1 MKVIINV
8 HGGVVQDVYV
18 DHPEAEVVLVD
29 WDTEGCELGEDSSL
43 VAIKAAGGA
52 IAKAISYPPSAIT
65 EMPADMQE
73 AVAKATT

>member
-18 DHPEAEVVLVD
+18 DHPNIEVILID
-29 WDTEGCELGEDSSL
+29 WDTEGCGIEEDSSF
-43 VAIKAAGGA
+43 VAIEAAGGA
-52 IAKAISYPPSAIT
+52 IAKAVAYRTSAMA

-73 AVAKATT
+73 AVAKAG